1 MLLIFEF
8 VLKTQIT
15 TRFIQNFHW
24 SYLILEE
31 KVALA
36 WARLQVLLLS
46 YRTVERNFLCPF
58 SIIKDCSANIFKV
71 FC

>member
-36 WARLQVLLLS
+36 CARLQVLLLS
-46 YRTVERNFLCPF
+46 KKRSDATFFAPFLL
-58 SIIKDCSANIFKV
+58 
-71 FC
+71 

>member
-8 VLKTQIT
+8 VHQTPIS
-15 TRFIQNFHW
+15 TRFIHFHW

-31 KVALA
+31 KVVLDF
-36 WARLQVLLLS
+36 ARLQALLLS
-46 YRTVERNFLCPF
+46 NKAVGRNFLCPF
-58 SIIKDCSANIFKV
+58 SFIEDCSANIFKV